1 MIIMI
6 NGEQRSLLHQY
17 ILLDLAVKSLQQDY
31 KRAEYFKMKLVFLPL
46 LDALLKNLRKDYFQL
61 KRQLAQQQIRVVG
74 WHRIDE
80 YFSDVQIATAGND
93 EVLRYANQALKT
105 QVEELLLQQLQ
116 NHSFELT

>member
-1 MIIMI
+1 MI

-46 LDALLKNLRKDYFQL
+46 MDALLKNLRKDYFQL